1 MNFESGPVLEAQS
14 SRVIVVAN
22 EKGGSGKS
30 TVAVNIAVALMKA
43 GHSVATLDLDTRQR
57 SLTHYI
63 DNRLSWARSVGRDI
77 PTPSHTCFGED
88 NEFLP
93 AGDSQKA
100 CEETI
105 GQLAA
110 SHRFVV
116 VDTPGH
122 DDPHFR
128 AAHLT
133 ADTLVTPL
141 NDSFVDLDVLGNVDP
156 KTFDVVGIGQ
166 YARVVEDARRTRR
179 EQQRDIDWLVLRNRL
194 SHLNTRNKRLVGE
207 AMNDLSRQLGST
219 IVDGLSERLIFRE
232 FYPRGLTAVDDLDEA
247 TLGTRPT
254 LSHASAAIEM
264 HNLVRRIL
272 GLTAAQPGAVANAA

>member
-1 MNFESGPVLEAQS
+1 
-14 SRVIVVAN
+14 
-22 EKGGSGKS
+22 
-30 TVAVNIAVALMKA
+30 MKA

-100 CEETI
+100 CEDAI

-166 YARVVEDARRTRR
+166 YARVVEEARRIRR

-207 AMNDLSRQLGST
+207 AMNDLSRQLGFT

-254 LSHASAAIEM
+254 LSHASAALEM